1 MKFAEGTT
9 VPVSKTRGEIE
20 ALVEKYGASEF
31 ASGWMQGTASIQFA
45 AKGRRVR
52 FTVSTPDEDAGRD
65 VIMKRPRCRYYD
77 RRHIPKEEAQ
87 EVADAEGRRLWRCL
101 LLAIK
106 SKLENVESGI
116 STFDEEFL
124 AHVVLDDGMTVY
136 ERIQQAGGNGM
147 PLLPA
152 IGGAS

>member
-9 VPVSKTRGEIE
+9 VPVAKTRGEIE
-20 ALVEKYGASEF
+20 AMVERYGASEF
-31 ASGWMQGTASIQFA
+31 ASGWTAGQASIQFA

-52 FTVSTPDEDAGRD
+52 FTVHMPDEKWARDA
-65 VIMKRPRCRYYD
+65 IMKRARPRYWHRD
-77 RRHIPKEEAQ
+77 HIPVGQAQ
-87 EVADAEGRRLWRCL
+87 AFADAEGRRLWRCL

-116 STFDEEFL
+116 ATFDEEFL

-136 ERIQQAGGNGM
+136 ERIQQAGGGGK
-147 PLLPA
+147 PLLPPVQP
-152 IGGAS
+152 